1 MTVLDKFNL
10 KDKVAIV
17 TGSGRGLGKAMAMAL
32 AEAGAD
38 VSVMARSMD
47 QLKKTAEEIKSL
59 GRKCLPLS
67 VDIMDKQKIRQ
78 AVIQV
83 HETFGHI
90 DILVNNA
97 GVAVVKPLVPLPGFD
112 DEMSEEDLMLVLG
125 TNLMGPIYLTQ
136 EVGRFFIEQGGGK
149 VINISSVDAARAG
162 AHKTGYASSKAAI
175 LQFTNALA
183 NEWAK
188 YNINVNAITPGAFNT
203 EMSKAVYENEKLLK
217 MMHARIPMRRSGH
230 PEELGP
236 AVVFLAS
243 EASSYITGMD
253 LHVDGGYMIY

>member
-17 TGSGRGLGKAMAMAL
+17 TGSGRGLGKAMAIAL

-38 VSVMARSMD
+38 VSAMARSMD
-47 QLKKTAEEIKSL
+47 QLETTAGEIRNL

-67 VDIMDKQKIRQ
+67 VDIMDKVKIRE
-78 AVIQV
+78 AVKTV

-97 GVAVVKPLVPLPGFD
+97 GVAVVKPLVPLPGLNEELKE
-112 DEMSEEDLMLVLG
+112 DELMRVLG
-125 TNLMGPIYLTQ
+125 TNLIGPIYLTQ
-136 EVGRFFIEQGGGK
+136 EVGRFFIEQGSGK
-149 VINISSVDAARAG
+149 VINISSVDASRAG
-162 AHKTGYASSKAAI
+162 SHKTSYAASKAAI

-217 MMHARIPMRRSGH
+217 MMHARIPMRRSGL